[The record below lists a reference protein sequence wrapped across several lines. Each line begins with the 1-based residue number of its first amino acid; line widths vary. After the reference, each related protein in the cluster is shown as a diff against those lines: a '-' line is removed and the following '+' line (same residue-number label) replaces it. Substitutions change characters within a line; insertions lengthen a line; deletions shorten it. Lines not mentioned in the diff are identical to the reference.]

1 MVLKY
6 NNEEEVIFFLFISED
21 LSQINFYTLDFVVGL
36 NSLSE
41 VISVLFANCWT
52 TYAKRIMITTWS
64 KKWWNN
70 DYKMALETYK

>member
-6 NNEEEVIFFLFISED
+6 NNEEEVIFLLFISED
-21 LSQINFYTLDFVVGL
+21 LSQLNFYTLDFVVGL

-52 TYAKRIMITTWS
+52 TYAKRIMITTLS